1 MSPEFTENVLDVN
14 DNSLIKWFQNNYD
27 KIAFINISDDIWLRR
42 DRSAS
47 LKTSIGKLDKEIE
60 LHEQKEILIE
70 IWKDLVANAVIF
82 LKKKDKREAY
92 HDDGDYGIDELGD
105 FFEAYCEFEKLLY
118 GTSDFYRDH
127 VSHVFKVFLLGE
139 YLVHHMLG
147 GFSNLNVMDNKLIL
161 KPSEIVNNYEPA
173 KKVLPMY
180 PICEVEE
187 IETRKYAISD
197 EEKEAMWCIVS
208 LTHDLGY
215 PTKII
220 HLVSDKMKK
229 MLGTFHIDVSYT
241 ASQQSQIFNDFIV
254 KLISSD
260 LQEQEIFEEVDS
272 TKLQTSE
279 SLEKNKKPKQIKKV
293 YYTTHLQTK
302 YYSKFSRSLEMWD
315 HGIETCVLL
324 VKTLIYFLETDL
336 KTDPNSDKKKMMDI
350 LDARHF
356 LIRQRILRAIAS
368 HSCDYIYHLKLD
380 MSLMLR
386 IVDEMQ
392 EWGRPKLS
400 DLFSLPLKSKL
411 EICTF
416 KNKIIDY
423 KIEYEYE
430 RGTPPEGENIK
441 KIHTFIKEY
450 FRRKIDTYIMIL
462 RSAVD
467 GKNRNL
473 TLRFRVIDSVER
485 NKGKIFT
492 YDFVHENS
500 NSVQIY
506 ISHKNKKE
514 TKQFHRVVRMDLFDN
529 EWCKFEVE
537 LDKLKSISEEEWT
550 KFEQR
555 MTEISK
561 DS

>member
-1 MSPEFTENVLDVN
+1 MERSSSER
-14 DNSLIKWFQNNYD
+14 NN
-27 KIAFINISDDIWLRR
+27 F
-42 DRSAS
+42 
-47 LKTSIGKLDKEIE
+47 
-60 LHEQKEILIE
+60 
-70 IWKDLVANAVIF
+70 F
-82 LKKKDKREAY
+82 KKNDKREAY
-92 HDDGDYGIDELGD
+92 NDDGDYGIDELGD
-105 FFEAYCEFEKLLY
+105 FFEEYCEFEKLLY
-118 GTSDFYRDH
+118 GSSDFYRDH

-139 YLVHHMLG
+139 YLVQHRLG
-147 GFSNLNVMDNKLIL
+147 GFSNLNVMDDKLIL
-161 KPSEIVNNYEPA
+161 KPSEIVNNYEKV
-173 KKVLPMY
+173 KKTLPMY
-180 PICEVEE
+180 GVEE
-187 IETRKYAISD
+187 IKTRKYAISD

-215 PTKII
+215 PTKIM
-220 HLVSDKMKK
+220 HLVSDRMKK

-241 ASQQSQIFNDFIV
+241 ASQQSQIFNDFIL

-272 TKLQTSE
+272 TNLQTSE
-279 SLEKNKKPKQIKKV
+279 SLEKNKKTKPIKKV

-324 VKTLIYFLETDL
+324 VKTLVYFLETDL
-336 KTDPNSDKKKMMDI
+336 KTDPNLDKKKMMDI

-400 DLFSLPLKSKL
+400 DLFSLPPTSKL

-423 KIEYEYE
+423 KIEYKYE
-430 RGTPPEGENIK
+430 KSATLPEGEHLN

-450 FRRKIDTYIMIL
+450 FKKKIAIYIMIL

-467 GKNRNL
+467 GKNRDL

-485 NKGKIFT
+485 NKGQIFT
-492 YDFVHENS
+492 YDFVHEYS

-506 ISHKNKKE
+506 IHQKNQKEIKESHK
-514 TKQFHRVVRMDLFDN
+514 VVRMDVFDN
-529 EWCKFEVE
+529 EWNRFVGE
-537 LDKLKSISEEEWT
+537 LDKLESVSEEELNR
-550 KFEQR
+550 FEQR
-555 MTEISK
+555 MKKISNNSEK
-561 DS
+561 CLSEVK